1 MSLIMKT
8 SKCLTSAGHCCLAL
22 LLMLLLSRLAL
33 AQATPPTPT
42 SAAAPAMT
50 NIADLEASLEKSLAA
65 EYAQHQ
71 EFRDQLKEAEHL
83 EKTLGTEFHTYNLQ
97 ISVYNSLLSAPT
109 TSAEEFGKVLTSL
122 RATRD
127 NLALRLKEL
136 QERAAAFEQ
145 MRQEAADRNQLNR
158 QQFDELK
165 ADSSLQTAKDRK
177 TKEFLKKLQLFTE
190 QLAQDLETLAAIQEI
205 YTALNTQCA
214 DIQKKFTDLETQF
227 TETLQSKQKAE
238 LFARRTDSLKQL
250 KLERLRSETQ
260 EIIQRANALIFT
272 QSSQMLVAFANIDGL
287 RLVLMAVV
295 MVFFIRQARMFFT
308 RLRHATV
315 CEEFPLR
322 WFWFSL
328 VKHSLSLVG
337 AFGLV
342 ELGRMGGLLS
352 PLNDLDG
359 LFISI
364 LFSILATRWL
374 LDLVRFW
381 QDRLHEVVLQQIFN
395 LCRRLLFA
403 LRYFM
408 IGYAA
413 IEYALG
419 SGSML
424 LLLGR
429 TLGEISVLLWSLR
442 FVHLFQAIPAATL
455 PKPLTLQSSYRPLVI
470 ALSYLIPV
478 VGLFV
483 MEFAGYGPLAWYWYL
498 SWFRTA
504 VVALWTVV
512 TFAVLR
518 EWEVAIKDRASTAQ
532 PAKTAHQ
539 IQWLIVRLTWLAL
552 PCLGILGVLL
562 AWGAKQLVF
571 AKMLAALT
579 YRMPLAGFQISVLSG
594 LHALLALLG
603 TYIATRLWQRFL
615 TRRFLVN
622 SALEEGVQVSIITI
636 SVYLLWFLGM
646 LWALYAFGVGA
657 TSLAVAFG
665 TLGIGLGFGLQSI
678 FNNFISGLIL
688 LFERPIEVQDV
699 LEVKGVWGVVE
710 KINVRSTVIRT
721 FDNSALI
728 IPNADMI
735 SNQVT
740 NWTFQ
745 DARVRRALKVGVAYN
760 SDVKFVES
768 LLFEICQAHPRVL
781 SEPAPMVIFA
791 NFGENALE
799 FVVYVWTLLDYGMTT
814 ESELRFEIVRR
825 FREHN
830 ITIPLPQREV
840 HVQASANARLSS
852 PEGSIL
858 LS

>member
-33 AQATPPTPT
+33 AQPTPPTPT
-42 SAAAPAMT
+42 SAAASAMT

-71 EFRDQLKEAEHL
+71 EFREQLKEAQHL

-145 MRQEAADRNQLNR
+145 MHLEAAHRNQLNR

-308 RLRHATV
+308 RLRHATA

-337 AFGLV
+337 AFV
-342 ELGRMGGLLS
+342 E
-352 PLNDLDG
+352 
-359 LFISI
+359 F
-364 LFSILATRWL
+364 
-374 LDLVRFW
+374 
-381 QDRLHEVVLQQIFN
+381 
-395 LCRRLLFA
+395 
-403 LRYFM
+403 
-408 IGYAA
+408 
-413 IEYALG
+413 
-419 SGSML
+419 
-424 LLLGR
+424 
-429 TLGEISVLLWSLR
+429 
-442 FVHLFQAIPAATL
+442 
-455 PKPLTLQSSYRPLVI
+455 
-470 ALSYLIPV
+470 
-478 VGLFV
+478 
-483 MEFAGYGPLAWYWYL
+483 
-498 SWFRTA
+498 
-504 VVALWTVV
+504 
-512 TFAVLR
+512 
-518 EWEVAIKDRASTAQ
+518 
-532 PAKTAHQ
+532 
-539 IQWLIVRLTWLAL
+539 
-552 PCLGILGVLL
+552 
-562 AWGAKQLVF
+562 
-571 AKMLAALT
+571 
-579 YRMPLAGFQISVLSG
+579 
-594 LHALLALLG
+594 
-603 TYIATRLWQRFL
+603 
-615 TRRFLVN
+615 
-622 SALEEGVQVSIITI
+622 
-636 SVYLLWFLGM
+636 
-646 LWALYAFGVGA
+646 
-657 TSLAVAFG
+657 
-665 TLGIGLGFGLQSI
+665 
-678 FNNFISGLIL
+678 
-688 LFERPIEVQDV
+688 
-699 LEVKGVWGVVE
+699 
-710 KINVRSTVIRT
+710 
-721 FDNSALI
+721 
-728 IPNADMI
+728 
-735 SNQVT
+735 
-740 NWTFQ
+740 
-745 DARVRRALKVGVAYN
+745 
-760 SDVKFVES
+760 
-768 LLFEICQAHPRVL
+768 
-781 SEPAPMVIFA
+781 
-791 NFGENALE
+791 
-799 FVVYVWTLLDYGMTT
+799 
-814 ESELRFEIVRR
+814 
-825 FREHN
+825 
-830 ITIPLPQREV
+830 
-840 HVQASANARLSS
+840 
-852 PEGSIL
+852 
-858 LS
+858 